1 MHLSISDAR
10 KSFGRVQA
18 LRGVDLDIPSG
29 GRVAL
34 VGPNGSGKSTLIRAL
49 LGLVECEGRVL
60 LDGRSP
66 WEDRVALAR
75 RLAYVPQL
83 APSLGATVAEVV
95 ALVTA
100 TRGLS
105 AGAVARVAAELELDV
120 AEVAR
125 RPFRNLSG
133 GMKQKLLLA
142 LALAARPALL
152 VLDEPTASLD
162 VRARAQF
169 LGLCAQLPP
178 DVTLLLCSH
187 RSDELEH
194 LTHRVVELAE
204 GRVIADTPRLTTPL
218 TPTPGALAPVP
229 SWSLPS

>member
-49 LGLVECEGRVL
+49 LGLVECEGRVR

-142 LALAARPALL
+142 LALAARPCAAGARRAHRQPRRAGPRA
-152 VLDEPTASLD
+152 VPRPVRAARRPRSRCCCARTAATSWSTSPTAWWSWR
-162 VRARAQF
+162 RAASSRTRRA
-169 LGLCAQLPP
+169 
-178 DVTLLLCSH
+178 S
-187 RSDELEH
+187 
-194 LTHRVVELAE
+194 
-204 GRVIADTPRLTTPL
+204 PRR
-218 TPTPGALAPVP
+218 
-229 SWSLPS
+229 